1 MSQSNGPSNGDRVIA
16 FTKIRRIIAQRMASS
31 KSTAAHTLMAREL
44 DYERVEQVRRTH
56 GDQFRSDE
64 GFGLSYLTF
73 SACATVQ
80 ALGEYPLLNSSVGD
94 DELIV
99 HKSINLGIAVDLERG
114 GLVVPVVHDA
124 HGLTLREMAR
134 RIRDVAVRAR
144 SAKLTL
150 DDISNGT
157 FTITNTGPFGT
168 FLTGAVINLPEVAIL
183 ATDGVS
189 RRPVVEV
196 SPEGVESVV
205 IRSMGLASINFDHRA
220 LDGAYVA
227 RFLARL
233 GQILEERRW
242 TDEL

>member
-1 MSQSNGPSNGDRVIA
+1 MSQSNGTSDGDEVIA
-16 FTKIRRIIAQRMASS
+16 FTRIRRIIAQRMTAS

-44 DYERVEQVRRTH
+44 DYERVEQVRRAH
-56 GDQFRSDE
+56 GERFRSDE
-64 GFGLSYLTF
+64 GFGLSYLSF

-94 DELIV
+94 NDLIV
-99 HKSINLGIAVDLERG
+99 HKSINLGIAVDLEGG

-134 RIRDVAVRAR
+134 RIRNLAVRAR
-144 SAKLTL
+144 GAKLSM

-168 FLTGAVINLPEVAIL
+168 LLTGAVINLPEVAIL
-183 ATDGVS
+183 ATDGVA
-189 RRPVVEV
+189 RRPVVEF
-196 SPEGVESVV
+196 SPDGVESIV
-205 IRSMGLASINFDHRA
+205 IHSMGLASINFDHRA

-227 RFLARL
+227 RFLTRL
-233 GQILEERRW
+233 GGILEERNW
-242 TDEL
+242 TDEI